1 MEKTDLKL
9 SQLIETMRGIAAE
22 GNRFVKGDSFHD
34 VVRIAGEVEE
44 IEESDL
50 EPQYKEGEWFWS
62 LRKNGTSLDSFSSSV
77 EQFGKEFPEEAV
89 ASYKIHYSNRRF
101 YIVRVKEF
109 GNEFFD

>member
-1 MEKTDLKL
+1 MEKKDLKL

-50 EPQYKEGEWFWS
+50 PAQYKEGEWYWN
-62 LRKNGTSLDSFSSSV
+62 LRRNGTILGSFSSSV
-77 EQFGKEFPEEAV
+77 EEFGKEFPTEAV
-89 ASYKIHYSNRRF
+89 ASYKIHYSRRRF
-101 YIVRVKEF
+101 SIVRVKEF